1 MLVVLVDFRI
11 FFPFKKKLIG
21 KDVSKVKDK
30 KGTVLFGEFLKVAK
44 KPGSGWVEYW
54 WPKPGA
60 KKASLK
66 RSYIMKVP
74 GQDIYIGA
82 GYYK

>member
-1 MLVVLVDFRI
+1 MNNKVLAH
-11 FFPFKKKLIG
+11 PHKSSLIG
-21 KDVSKVKDK
+21 KDVSKVKDP
-30 KGTVLFGEFLKVAK
+30 KGNVLFAEFLKVAK

-60 KKASLK
+60 KAPSAK
-66 RSYIMKVP
+66 RSFIMKIPNEDV
-74 GQDIYIGA
+74 YIGA